1 MKEIQKGGKDM
12 SKIYFNQELTQEDM
26 KLIKGCLLTTKE
38 TFKCIPFKNNDIKNK
53 ITQIDNLLEKISEG
67 S

>member
-1 MKEIQKGGKDM
+1 M
-12 SKIYFNQELTQEDM
+12 SKIYFKEELTQEDV

-38 TFKCIPFKNNDIKNK
+38 TFKAIPFKTDKIKNT
-53 ITQIDNLLEKISEG
+53 ILQIDNLLKKISEG

>member
-1 MKEIQKGGKDM
+1 MIKNNIYIKEELA
-12 SKIYFNQELTQEDM
+12 QEEI

-38 TFKCIPFKNNDIKNK
+38 TFKLVPFKNNDIKEK
-53 ITQIDNLLEKISEG
+53 IKQIDTVLEKIVEG